1 MILVIDIGNTDIVL
15 GIYQDSKWI
24 ETFRTRTHQPW
35 SAKKVEEWVRDGWN
49 TRGYNLPEYVIL
61 SSVVPGVLPQVQKGI
76 ENWLGRKIVVLGSDY
91 YHQLPIQIIAQDE
104 IGTDLIA
111 NAVYGF
117 VTYKSDVLVVDF
129 GTALTFTLVNE
140 KGQIEGV
147 SIAPGLKTAVKS
159 LFSQTAQLPE
169 VPLEMPTKP
178 LGTDT
183 VSAIQS
189 GILWGYVGMVK
200 EMIARVKDQKGDQ
213 LVVIATGGLSSILTP
228 LQDHFT
234 EVNQHITVEGLRII
248 LEKITHDSEAK

>member
-15 GIYQDSKWI
+15 GIYQNDEWI
-24 ETFRTRTHQPW
+24 DTFRTRTHQPW
-35 SAKKVEEWVRDGWN
+35 SAKKVEEWISKEWKEKGLE
-49 TRGYNLPEYVIL
+49 LPSRVIL
-61 SSVVPGVLPQVQKGI
+61 SSVVPGVLPQVQKGV
-76 ENWLGRKIVVLGSDY
+76 ENWLGKKIVVLGKEF
-91 YHQLPIQIIAQDE
+91 YHQLPIQLIAQDE

-117 VTYKSDVLVVDF
+117 VNYKTDVLVVDF
-129 GTALTFTLVNE
+129 GTALTFTLVNHQ
-140 KGQIEGV
+140 GQIEGV

-169 VPLEMPTKP
+169 VPLEMPMKP

-200 EMIARVKDQKGDQ
+200 EMIARVKEEKGEE
-213 LVVIATGGLSSILTP
+213 LIVIATGGLSSILTP
-228 LQDHFT
+228 LKEHFT

-248 LEKITHDSEAK
+248 LHSIAKNEA

>member
-1 MILVIDIGNTDIVL
+1 MIVVIDIGNTDIVL
-15 GIYQDSKWI
+15 GIYQHSEWI

-35 SAKKVEEWVRDGWN
+35 SAKKVEDWVTKGWN
-49 TRGYNLPEYVIL
+49 ERGYDMPDKVII
-61 SSVVPGVLPQVQKGI
+61 SSVVPGVMPQVQKGI
-76 ENWLGRKIVVLGSDY
+76 ENWLGRKVIVLGKEF
-91 YHQLPIQIIAQDE
+91 YHQLPIQLIAQDE

-117 VTYKSDVLVVDF
+117 VTYQADVLVVDF
-129 GTALTFTLVNE
+129 GTALTFTLVNQ

-169 VPLEMPTKP
+169 VPLEMPSKP

-183 VSAIQS
+183 VTAIQS

-200 EMIARVKDQKGDQ
+200 EMITQVKAEKGNE

-228 LQDHFT
+228 LKEHFT

-248 LEKITHDSEAK
+248 LEKITNES